1 MCGIFANLSHNT
13 PDLNVLKENGEK
25 CQHRGPDETKTL
37 YIPNEKKYIYM
48 MFHRL
53 AINGLNPQSGQPLTI
68 NEDSSKLLICNGEIY
83 NYKVLANKYDITL
96 ETESDCEII
105 LHLYNKSS
113 IDFFINELDGVFSFL
128 IIDLNEDKIT
138 VGHDPFGIRPLYYAH
153 DFNDTNQRYLFASEM
168 KSLVDLSDNINFYP
182 PGSFSILDMNTYEMN
197 NYSYYD
203 FVYPIIMED
212 NEQIIIK
219 NIKSKLSDAV
229 TKRLITDRPLG
240 CLLSGGLDSSIIT
253 ALVCDKLGAE
263 NVRTFAIGLEGSP
276 DLYSAQKVADYL
288 GTKHTNVIIS
298 EEEMLKAIDLTIYQI
313 ESHDTTTIRASTPMN
328 LLSEYIKINTDI
340 KVVLSGEGSDE
351 ASGSYLYFHNAPSPE
366 EFQKECIRLLKDVRY
381 YDVLRG
387 DKTTAGNG
395 LELRVPFFDK
405 TFMQYYMG
413 ISPEK
418 KVVRDGMEKYLLRK
432 SFEDML
438 PEEIVWRRKDGFS
451 DGVSSFEKPWY
462 EIINDYTK
470 EKFGLTEKEYYQNI
484 FEKYYLGHKEII
496 PYEWLPKWSNQSNP
510 SGRLIS

>member
-13 PDLNVLKENGEK
+13 PDLEILKENGLK
-25 CQHRGPDETKTL
+25 CQHRGPDETKEL
-37 YIPNEKKYIYM
+37 YIPDENKNIYM

-53 AINGLNPQSGQPLTI
+53 AINGLNPESGQPLTLK
-68 NEDSSKLLICNGEIY
+68 NDNSKILICNGEIY
-83 NYKVLANKYDITL
+83 NHKQLAEKYDFQL

-105 LHLYNKSS
+105 LHLYNNST

-128 IIDLNEDKIT
+128 LFDLVENKIT
-138 VGHDPFGIRPLYYAH
+138 IGHDPFGIRPLYYSH
-153 DFNDTNQRYLFASEM
+153 DFNDNNQRYLFSSEM
-168 KSLVDLSDNINFYP
+168 KCLVDLSDNVNFYP
-182 PGSFSILDMNTYEMN
+182 PGSFSILDMNTYEFFT
-197 NYSYYD
+197 YSYYD
-203 FVYPIIMED
+203 FVYPTIVEED
-212 NEQIIIK
+212 ENITIK
-219 NIKSKLSDAV
+219 NIREKLTQAV
-229 TKRLITDRPLG
+229 DKRLITDRPLG

-253 ALVCDKLGAE
+253 ALVCKKLGAE

-276 DLYSAQKVADYL
+276 DLDSAQKVADYL
-288 GTKHTNVIIS
+288 GTNHTNVIVS

-313 ESHDTTTIRASTPMN
+313 ESHDTTTIRASTPMY
-328 LLSEYIKINTDI
+328 LLSEYIKVNTDI
-340 KVVLSGEGSDE
+340 KVILSGEGSDE
-351 ASGSYLYFHNAPSPE
+351 ASGSYLYFHNSPSPG
-366 EFQKECIRLLKDVRY
+366 EFQQECVRLLKDVRY

-405 TFMQYYMG
+405 TFIQYYMG

-438 PEEIVWRRKDGFS
+438 PEEIVWRRKEGFS

-462 EIINDYTK
+462 EIINDYTLK
-470 EKFGLTEKEYYQNI
+470 KYGLNEKEYYMNT
-484 FEKYYLGHKEII
+484 FEKYYLGLNNII
-496 PYEWLPKWSNQSNP
+496 PYEWLPKWSTLKNP
-510 SGRLIS
+510 SGRLIC